1 MPSKRKTSNI
11 IEDSNYDSDD
21 SEVIIFKR
29 RRINVIDDSVSDNN
43 IPNTGD
49 ISKYIMVTENEYI
62 DQGNLFQ
69 FIEMSGPRCRLSN
82 RAKPI
87 EYFNLFFTNSLWA
100 MMVEETNKYAEE
112 ILSKSTRTD
121 NSRMV
126 NWYPVTILELKAFVA
141 VLLEMGITNRPTI
154 YSYWTESSRAIPW
167 FKKMFSRN
175 RFQNI
180 LRWFHIVDNK
190 KCFPPGHEKY
200 DPCAKF
206 NPIVEHANRIFQT
219 YYTLHKM
226 LSIDESLVG
235 TLYHSSITQYL
246 PNKKHHK
253 WGIKFWMLCDAIS
266 KYCVAFYCYKGAQ
279 SKNSQ
284 NGLGYDVVTKLLQ
297 DADCLDKGYH
307 VYVDNYFTS
316 TALAKFLHSK
326 NTYITGT
333 IRRNRKDIPK
343 EAKELKV
350 GETKY
355 FRNVEVLLCAHREK
369 KSSKNPVLLISTE
382 ALAAN
387 VTLIQN
393 RYGRERQKTKP
404 YNNYMG
410 GVDESDK
417 MLYTYLDERRTVK
430 YWKKVTFNI
439 FTRMVLNSYLLYKET
454 VGREAMSR
462 LQYISNIIS
471 EIEHEW
477 LGTRE
482 NELNIKG
489 KKVYG
494 LEKLPGR
501 NLRRCVVCST
511 KNSTIKRSRLICVEC
526 KKGLH
531 ALCFD
536 KHICAF

>member
-1 MPSKRKTSNI
+1 
-11 IEDSNYDSDD
+11 
-21 SEVIIFKR
+21 
-29 RRINVIDDSVSDNN
+29 
-43 IPNTGD
+43 
-49 ISKYIMVTENEYI
+49 
-62 DQGNLFQ
+62 
-69 FIEMSGPRCRLSN
+69 
-82 RAKPI
+82 
-87 EYFNLFFTNSLWA
+87 
-100 MMVEETNKYAEE
+100 
-112 ILSKSTRTD
+112 
-121 NSRMV
+121 
-126 NWYPVTILELKAFVA
+126 
-141 VLLEMGITNRPTI
+141 MGITNRPTI
-154 YSYWTESSRAIPW
+154 YSYRTESSIAIPW

-180 LRWFHIVDNK
+180 LKCFHIVDNK

-219 YYTLHKM
+219 YYTPHKM
-226 LSIDESLVG
+226 LSIDESLMG
-235 TLYHSSITQYL
+235 TLCHSSITQYL

-284 NGLGYDVVTKLLQ
+284 NGLDYDVVTKLLQ

-326 NTYITGT
+326 NIYITGT

-350 GETKY
+350 EETKY
-355 FRNVEVLLCAHREK
+355 FRNAEVLLCAHREK
-369 KSSKNPVLLISTE
+369 KSS
-382 ALAAN
+382 
-387 VTLIQN
+387 
-393 RYGRERQKTKP
+393 
-404 YNNYMG
+404 NNYMG

-482 NELNIKG
+482 NELNIR
-489 KKVYG
+489 V
-494 LEKLPGR
+494 
-501 NLRRCVVCST
+501 
-511 KNSTIKRSRLICVEC
+511 
-526 KKGLH
+526 
-531 ALCFD
+531 
-536 KHICAF
+536 